1 MRPGPKN
8 LITDVRGLRVGQVT
22 DLALGSGVTAI
33 VFDAPAITSVDI
45 RGGAPGTRE
54 TDLLAPDKTVQAVD
68 AIILSGGSAFGLDAA
83 AGAMAAL
90 AALGRGFPVGS
101 ARVPIVP
108 AAILFDLLNGGDKD
122 WGRYPPYREMGYAAV
137 EAASLDMTRGTVGA
151 GTGATTATCKGG
163 LGSASTVVGP
173 YTVGAI
179 VAVNAMGS
187 ATVGDTP
194 HFLAAP
200 YEING
205 EFDGLGMAS
214 LADYARP
221 LAIKSLA
228 PTNTTIALVATDAT
242 LTKAQ
247 ARHLAAM
254 AQDGLALALRPVH
267 TPFDGDTVF
276 AAATAQVPGEADLV
290 VLGSVAATTLA
301 RAVARG
307 IHAATPLPQPG
318 ALPAWSTL
326 FANR

>member
-1 MRPGPKN
+1 MHPGPKN

-33 VFDAPAITSVDI
+33 VFDAPTVASVDI

-68 AIILSGGSAFGLDAA
+68 AIVLSGGSAFGLDAA

-90 AALGRGFPVGS
+90 AAMGRGFPVGS

-122 WGRYPPYREMGYAAV
+122 WGRYPRYREMGYAAV
-137 EAASLDMTRGTVGA
+137 EAASLDMALGTIGA

-205 EFDGLGMAS
+205 EFGGLGMANP
-214 LADYARP
+214 ADYARP
-221 LAIKSLA
+221 LAIKGLA

-247 ARHLAAM
+247 ARHFAAM

-276 AAATAQVPGEADLV
+276 AAATGQVPGEADLV
-290 VLGSVAATTLA
+290 ELGSVAATTLA

-318 ALPAWSTL
+318 ALPAWSTR
-326 FANR
+326 FTPR

>member
-1 MRPGPKN
+1 MRPGPRN
-8 LITDVRGLRVGQVT
+8 LISDVRGLRVGQVT

-33 VFDAPAITSVDI
+33 VFDAPAIASVDI

-68 AIILSGGSAFGLDAA
+68 AIVLSGGSAFGLDGA

-90 AALGRGFPVGS
+90 AASGRGFPVGS

-122 WGRYPPYREMGYAAV
+122 WGRYPPYRDMGYAAV
-137 EAASLDMTRGTVGA
+137 EAASLDMALGTIGA

-200 YEING
+200 FEING
-205 EFDGLGMAS
+205 EFGGLGIANP
-214 LADYARP
+214 ADYATP
-221 LAIKSLA
+221 LAIKGQA

-247 ARHLAAM
+247 ARHFAAM

-276 AAATAQVPGEADLV
+276 AAATAHVPGEADLV

-318 ALPAWSTL
+318 AQPAWSTR
-326 FANR
+326 FTAR